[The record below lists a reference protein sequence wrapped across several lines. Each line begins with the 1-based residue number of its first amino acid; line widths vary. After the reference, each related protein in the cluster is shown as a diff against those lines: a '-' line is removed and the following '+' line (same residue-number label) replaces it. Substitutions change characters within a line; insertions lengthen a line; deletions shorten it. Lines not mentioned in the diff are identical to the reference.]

1 MTTDERGDAFSSE
14 DLDLLAREEE
24 VDIETWSK
32 AGRSRRTT
40 IWIVVVGG
48 VPYVRSVRG
57 TRGRWYRNLRA
68 EPHGAIHAA
77 DRRIA
82 FTAVPADDEASIAA
96 CSAGF
101 QEKYARDPAVKSML
115 RQDTLSTTLRL
126 EPA

>member
-1 MTTDERGDAFSSE
+1 MTADEQGDVFSPE
-14 DLDLLAREEE
+14 DLELLAQEEE
-24 VDIETWSK
+24 VDIETWST

-48 VPYVRSVRG
+48 IPYVRSVRG
-57 TRGRWYRNLRA
+57 TRGRWYRDLRA

-77 DRRIA
+77 GRRIA

-101 QEKYARDPAVKSML
+101 QEKYARDPAVTSMV
-115 RQDTLSTTLRL
+115 RPNTLGTTLRL